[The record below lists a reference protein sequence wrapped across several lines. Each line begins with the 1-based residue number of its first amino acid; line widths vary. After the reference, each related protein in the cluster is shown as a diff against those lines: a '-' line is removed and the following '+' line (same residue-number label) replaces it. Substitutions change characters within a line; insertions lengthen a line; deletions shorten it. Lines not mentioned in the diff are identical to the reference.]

1 MLFLDNLTII
11 LLHYQLLTASISE
24 SSVENIVVTASVL
37 FRSKLETRCKS
48 KFHSKL
54 MSYLVNFKHENR
66 VKLSRVFD
74 EIKSLKLL
82 KSRLMNY

>member
-48 KFHSKL
+48 KL